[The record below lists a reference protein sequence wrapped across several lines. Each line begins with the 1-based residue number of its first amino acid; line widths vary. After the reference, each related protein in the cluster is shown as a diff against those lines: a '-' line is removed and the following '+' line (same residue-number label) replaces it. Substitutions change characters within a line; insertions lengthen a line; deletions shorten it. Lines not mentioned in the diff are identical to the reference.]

1 MRTSA
6 VASLLTAFFLQ
17 TVVAVPYYPDQLA
30 YQNQRFRG
38 RTSLFK
44 EKLREG
50 KASLLLRNVVVGDN
64 GTYQC
69 YVGTV
74 SKTTVSTFEV
84 HVEAPVTVIQIQ
96 QVEDNQLLCSSEGIF
111 PRPQIRWF
119 SRPALAPAPDSIS
132 NVLQQAETKLFS
144 INSSLRLMG
153 DGEYICKV
161 SASNSSRR
169 TTWRKTTL
177 NISDTSKRIECAL
190 VINESDLAWTF
201 NTSKVIASRPAGQK
215 YVVADAWEKYVKDLS
230 EDGSLHLRDLTPDR
244 SGEYTCSRSNTT
256 QMRVNVVFLRVTEH
270 GYPKERDIVLGV
282 LGER

>member
-1 MRTSA
+1 MSLVA
-6 VASLLTAFFLQ
+6 VAYSIII
-17 TVVAVPYYPDQLA
+17 V
-30 YQNQRFRG
+30 
-38 RTSLFK
+38 
-44 EKLREG
+44 
-50 KASLLLRNVVVGDN
+50 
-64 GTYQC
+64 
-69 YVGTV
+69 
-74 SKTTVSTFEV
+74 TT
-84 HVEAPVTVIQIQ
+84 PVTVIQIQ
-96 QVEDNQLLCSSEGIF
+96 QVEDNQLICSSEGIF

-153 DGEYICKV
+153 DGEYICEV

-230 EDGSLHLRDLTPDR
+230 EDGSLHLRDLTPDQ
-244 SGEYTCSRSNTT
+244 SGEYTCARSNAM